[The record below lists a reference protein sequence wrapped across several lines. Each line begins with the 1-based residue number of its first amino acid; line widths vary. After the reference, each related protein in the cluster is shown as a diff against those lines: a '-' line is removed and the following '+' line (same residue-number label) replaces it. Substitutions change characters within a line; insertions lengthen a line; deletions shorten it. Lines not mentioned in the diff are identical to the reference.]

1 MITHFLIFSD
11 VFVRQTWHS
20 VRLSFGGCE
29 DVNGCSS
36 GWQAVALDGKVLANS
51 SAVLFDSWRIAMGLN
66 RYMFASVDNFAITYL
81 R

>member
-1 MITHFLIFSD
+1 M
-11 VFVRQTWHS
+11 
-20 VRLSFGGCE
+20 
-29 DVNGCSS
+29 NGCSS